1 MKGIKKNMA
10 TYTFED
16 AIFSDLCKEVYGVR
30 APARAGGHLNRFY
43 HECDEEK
50 QKIWDELCAQLDVV
64 QAEEAAKEKDDIAAF
79 EARVAKTI
87 ALGAENRETALKW
100 IVQSEDL
107 DDYNYMPGHAAWIF
121 NLPHSYDKELDVH
134 VINNG
139 EETA

>member
-1 MKGIKKNMA
+1 MT

-16 AIFSDLCKEVYGVR
+16 EIFSDLCKEVYGVR
-30 APARAGGHLNRFY
+30 APARAGGHLSHYYN
-43 HECDEEK
+43 ETSENK
-50 QKIWDELCAQLDVV
+50 QKIWDDLCNDLDIV
-64 QAEEAAKEKDDIAAF
+64 QAEEAAQEKDSIAAF

-87 ALGAENRETALKW
+87 ALGAGNRETALKW